1 MRPTYKH
8 FDNPFNSVL
17 EHSLYSSYNY
27 YRRKYPKIKREDI
40 IDRCIETRINPNY
53 LLWSSREKKETE
65 REKPPEDTSPFDPP
79 DEPTIHEDIN
89 YIYYKDKVWSK
100 DRFKLIT
107 FKYYPRLKKRK
118 AKLHNI
124 DRTTH
129 FTYILGTIPTY
140 GQ

>member
-1 MRPTYKH
+1 MTRPTYKH
-8 FDNPFNSVL
+8 FDNPFSSVL
-17 EHSLYSSYNY
+17 EHNLYSSYNY

-40 IDRCIETRINPNY
+40 IDRCIETRIKPNY
-53 LLWSSREKKETE
+53 LFWSTEKEETE
-65 REKPPEDTSPFDPP
+65 REEPPKDISPYDPP

-107 FKYYPRLKKRK
+107 FKYYPRIKKHK
-118 AKLHNI
+118 AKLYNEEKT
-124 DRTTH
+124 RH
-129 FTYILGTIPTY
+129 FTYILGTKPTY

>member
-1 MRPTYKH
+1 MTRTTYKH
-8 FDNPFNSVL
+8 FDNPFSSVL
-17 EHSLYSSYNY
+17 EHGLYSSYNY

-40 IDRCIETRINPNY
+40 IDRCIETRIKTDY
-53 LLWSSREKKETE
+53 LIWDTEKEE
-65 REKPPEDTSPFDPP
+65 PPKDTSPYDAP
-79 DEPTIHEDIN
+79 DEEVIHEDIN

-107 FKYYPRLKKRK
+107 FKYRISKKQYKARLYNKEK
-118 AKLHNI
+118 
-124 DRTTH
+124 TTH

>member
-1 MRPTYKH
+1 MTRPTYKH
-8 FDNPFNSVL
+8 FDNPFDSVL

-40 IDRCIETRINPNY
+40 IDRCIETRIKTDY
-53 LLWSSREKKETE
+53 LFWSTEKEE
-65 REKPPEDTSPFDPP
+65 PPEDTSPFDPP
-79 DEPTIHEDIN
+79 DEPTIHEDNN

-107 FKYYPRLKKRK
+107 FKYHPRIKKHKTR
-118 AKLHNI
+118 LYNE

-140 GQ
+140 GL